1 MFDVSF
7 GELLVIGAVTLVVVG
22 PEKLPKVARTA
33 GMLFGR
39 LQRFVTNVKSDLQR
53 EMQASELAQIQREIE
68 AEQQQISA
76 IMQPAQSEV
85 AQTLEHAS
93 SALQD
98 QPAQAPAQP
107 AAAETPVA
115 PVASAESA
123 TPAKAAPAAAQANTS
138 ASQSATAVATA
149 TAASAEPTSMAEPLT
164 PAGKTSIREAE
175 ASTPDNQLDLF
186 ADLNEPTPT
195 GADRR

>member
-98 QPAQAPAQP
+98 QPAQAPAQH
-107 AAAETPVA
+107 ATAETSVA
-115 PVASAESA
+115 PVA
-123 TPAKAAPAAAQANTS
+123 AA
-138 ASQSATAVATA
+138 ATA
-149 TAASAEPTSMAEPLT
+149 TAASTAPTSSAEPLT
-164 PAGKTSIREAE
+164 PAGKTSAREAD